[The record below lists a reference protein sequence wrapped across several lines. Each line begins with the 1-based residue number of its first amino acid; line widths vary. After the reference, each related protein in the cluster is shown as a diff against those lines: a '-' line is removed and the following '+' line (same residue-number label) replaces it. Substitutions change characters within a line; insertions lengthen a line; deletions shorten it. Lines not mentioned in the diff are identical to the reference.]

1 MESITLEYATTNN
14 VLQSNGVYIRQYTFD
29 DDIAVIP
36 EELVA
41 EGLNWRIRRA
51 KGLAYE
57 EEFNDYEVNR
67 YQVLKRML
75 LWPMPVAYSVRSR
88 TLMYRMATFQSGD
101 TDLKW

>member
-1 MESITLEYATTNN
+1 VESITLEYATTNN
-14 VLQSNGVYIRQYTFD
+14 ILQSNGVYIRQYTLD
-29 DDIAVIP
+29 DDVAIIP

-67 YQVLKRML
+67 YQVLAQML
-75 LWPMPVAYSVRSR
+75 NMGSMPVAYR
-88 TLMYRMATFQSGD
+88 RMIDDAYVPDGYIPE
-101 TDLKW
+101 WGYGP